1 MTPIFWLQR
10 MAKHNAQRTML
21 LELDMSIVRLMR
33 EHPGASTIMSL
44 PGVCHNLMRMRAEPR
59 GGIQR
64 VNTENA

>member
-21 LELDMSIVRLMR
+21 LELDMSIARLIR
-33 EHPGASTIMSL
+33 EHPGDWTIMSL

-59 GGIQR
+59 DGIQR

>member
-33 EHPGASTIMSL
+33 EHPGDWTIMSL

-59 GGIQR
+59 DGIQR
-64 VNTENA
+64 VNTGTA